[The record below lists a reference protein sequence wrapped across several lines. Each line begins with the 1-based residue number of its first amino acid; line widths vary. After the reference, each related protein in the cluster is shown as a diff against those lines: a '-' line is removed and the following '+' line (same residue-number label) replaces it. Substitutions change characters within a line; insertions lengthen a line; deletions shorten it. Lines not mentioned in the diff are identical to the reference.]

1 MYRRL
6 KLAAKVLFSKRHIVI
21 VFKDYCVFDLDAHC
35 HPQELL
41 AVSLKLD
48 DEHSVITKQEANVQ
62 LVNELI
68 NQPKEKQ

>member
-1 MYRRL
+1 MRRL
-6 KLAAKVLFSKRHIVI
+6 RLAIRVLFSKRHIVVI
-21 VFKDYCVFDLDAHC
+21 FKDYCVFDLDAHC

-48 DEHSVITKQEANVQ
+48 DEHTTITRQESNLQ

>member
-6 KLAAKVLFSKRHIVI
+6 KLATKVLFSKRHIVI

-48 DEHSVITKQEANVQ
+48 DEHTILTKQESAIEQ
-62 LVNELI
+62 VNELI
-68 NQPKEKQ
+68 NHSK